1 MEKKTTPYVCPVCK
15 GENNECTDYE
25 WDSESIRQQ
34 YICPDCGATWDEY
47 HELTYRGY
55 AHNGVDYDE
64 NGEKMEF
71 NEPFA
76 E

>member
-1 MEKKTTPYVCPVCK
+1 MKKEEYVCPNCK

-25 WDSESIRQQ
+25 WDSESIRQE
-34 YICPDCGATWDEY
+34 YVCHDCGAVWNEY

-55 AHNGVDYDE
+55 AFKGVDYDE
-64 NGEKMEF
+64 NGNEMEL
-71 NEPFA
+71 NVVIPE